1 MQTERQRQKN
11 RDRHVRLQLNFQYLP
26 SIQCTQTNTFQCILA
41 SDGDT
46 SFALF
51 IYDDIQWTT
60 GDASEG
66 ESGTGGFPA
75 EVGFNAGDGVRFKE
89 VPTSQTDEV
98 INIETTSNV
107 GKEGLWVFR
116 VDQDDLAIIPC
127 GEDTGL
133 FDGKFQSDK
142 IVYTQTCISD

>member
-1 MQTERQRQKN
+1 M
-11 RDRHVRLQLNFQYLP
+11 
-26 SIQCTQTNTFQCILA
+26 QTNTFQCILA
-41 SDGDT
+41 SDGDK

-66 ESGTGGFPA
+66 MFGTGGFPA

-107 GKEGLWVFR
+107 GKQGLWVFR
-116 VDQDDLAIIPC
+116 VDQDDLVIIPC
-127 GEDTGL
+127 GDDAGL
-133 FDGKFQSDK
+133 PDGKFQSDNISNMHTDIQFRLVCRM
-142 IVYTQTCISD
+142 IVNN